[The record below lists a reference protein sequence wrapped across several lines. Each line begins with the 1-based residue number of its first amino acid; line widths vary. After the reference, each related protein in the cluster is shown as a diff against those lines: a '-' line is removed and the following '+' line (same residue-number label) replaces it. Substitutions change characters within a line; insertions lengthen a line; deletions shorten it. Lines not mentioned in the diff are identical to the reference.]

1 LRAVFWH
8 APGQLVNLPSAASCF
23 APPATLAPP
32 HNGATHQHAYQNA
45 DEDDDDGEGIS
56 VFAYTRA
63 PVRSA
68 EDEDEFDRDD
78 IKAAVM
84 RLRKEERT
92 PEQPISKWRDDE

>member
-1 LRAVFWH
+1 ME
-8 APGQLVNLPSAASCF
+8 PAADASE
-23 APPATLAPP
+23 PVE
-32 HNGATHQHAYQNA
+32 A

-63 PVRSA
+63 PVRSV